1 MWGLILN
8 RKVRLYK
15 DLNKVWITLVSCT
28 PMGELPNISM
38 LARLIILQLK
48 DGQSDICPDVAKQTP
63 DKKKYECYMGGGC
76 TLSAPG
82 QLRYENLGKYCGCCP
97 TEHMIT
103 RVLVLYAV
111 KTRLTH
117 NSLRWYLFGVHSG
130 NLYNSNLE
138 FKRELVPCVP

>member
-63 DKKKYECYMGGGC
+63 DEKKYECYMGGGVYSKCPLSIEIRKSGEVLRLLPYRTYDNSC
-76 TLSAPG
+76 TGALCSQDTSHP
-82 QLRYENLGKYCGCCP
+82 
-97 TEHMIT
+97 
-103 RVLVLYAV
+103 
-111 KTRLTH
+111 
-117 NSLRWYLFGVHSG
+117 
-130 NLYNSNLE
+130 
-138 FKRELVPCVP
+138 